1 MTAFQ
6 PLLRFSVLLVASGS
20 SVASSSGF
28 VSGTAFGGG
37 GIVVDNRVA
46 GGGRAGCGGC
56 DVGAGTADELVV
68 DVGGIVP
75 HGFAVDPT
83 GAGKII
89 FGRL

>member
-6 PLLRFSVLLVASGS
+6 PLLRFSVLLAASGS
-20 SVASSSGF
+20 SVASSSGC
-28 VSGTAFGGG
+28 VSGITFGGG

-46 GGGRAGCGGC
+46 GGGCAGCGGC
-56 DVGAGTADELVV
+56 NVDDGTADELVV

-75 HGFAVDPT
+75 HDFAVDPT